1 MSVTVEKKTK
11 TVLKLESIKKSFGG
25 VKALKGVDFE
35 LNEGEIHALL
45 GENGAGKST
54 LIKILT
60 GVYQMDSGSIV
71 IKGEKTIVEN
81 PIAARYKGIAAI
93 YQELSLVESLTVAQ
107 NIFLGHEPVKNFL
120 GQIDFKEILEK
131 SLNYLKKFGI
141 DIKPNAMVS
150 DLGMGEKRILE
161 IVKALSIN
169 ANILVLD
176 EPTTGMSSAEIEKL
190 FSIMDDMKSKKV
202 NMIYITHY
210 LDEVFRI
217 CDRASVFRD
226 GENSGTFE
234 INSTDP
240 KTLIKAMLGKELSD
254 EFPPRIDRPKEDTL
268 LEITEFKSS
277 KMKEPLSFSLKKG
290 EILGITGIIGAGKS
304 ELALGLF
311 GSDKCQQGQII
322 LNGREIKH
330 KSPEDA
336 HKNGFA
342 LIPEDRKDQGL
353 FLNLSV
359 EHNVTVTNID
369 KVIKNTFVSTKGR
382 NKLAFET
389 AKKLKVKP
397 LNVKADAKNLS
408 GGNQQK
414 VVVGK
419 WLSGEPK
426 IILMDEPTR
435 GIDVGAKS
443 EIYKLIQNLAS
454 DGVGIIIL
462 SAEFKEINGICDRIL
477 ILRKGRIVKEY
488 TKENST
494 TEKILSVALG
504 GQQ

>member
-1 MSVTVEKKTK
+1 LSATVENKTK
-11 TVLKLESIKKSFGG
+11 TVLKLEQIKKSFGG
-25 VKALKGVDFE
+25 VKALKGVDFQ
-35 LNEGEIHALL
+35 LKEGEVHALL

-60 GVYQMDSGSIV
+60 GVYQMDSGNII
-71 IKGEKTIVEN
+71 IKDNPVKVEN
-81 PIAARYKGIAAI
+81 PISARYKGIAAI

-107 NIFLGHEPVKNFL
+107 NIFLGHEPVKNVF
-120 GQIDFKEILEK
+120 GQIDFKQILDK
-131 SLNYLKKFGI
+131 SMNYLKNFGI
-141 DIKPNAMVS
+141 DIKPQAMVNE
-150 DLGMGEKRILE
+150 LGMGEKRILE

-190 FSIMDDMKSKKV
+190 FAIMDDMKTKQV

-226 GENSGTFE
+226 GENSGTFDIE
-234 INSTDP
+234 TTDS
-240 KTLIKAMLGKELSD
+240 KTLIKAMLGKELTD
-254 EFPPRIDRPKEDTL
+254 EFPERTTQPTEETL
-268 LEITEFKSS
+268 LEVNNFKSS
-277 KMKEPLSFSLKKG
+277 KMKEPVSFHLKKG

-311 GSDKCQQGQII
+311 GSDKRESGQI
-322 LNGREIKH
+322 LQSGKEIANRT
-330 KSPEDA
+330 PEDA

-342 LIPEDRKDQGL
+342 LIPEDRKEQGL
-353 FLNLSV
+353 FLDLSV
-359 EHNVTVTNID
+359 EHNITVTNID
-369 KVIKNTFVSTKGR
+369 KVIKNTFVSMK
-382 NKLAFET
+382 NKQKMAYKT
-389 AKKLKVKP
+389 AEKLKVKP
-397 LNVKADAKNLS
+397 LNVKAAAHNLS

-419 WLSGEPK
+419 WLSGDPK

-435 GIDVGAKS
+435 GIDVGAKT
-443 EIYKLIQNLAS
+443 EIYKLIQKLAAG
-454 DGVGIIIL
+454 GVGVIIF

-477 ILRKGRIVKEY
+477 ILRKGQIIEEF
-488 TKENST
+488 TKEQST

-504 GQQ
+504 GDQ

>member
-1 MSVTVEKKTK
+1 LSATVENKTK
-11 TVLKLESIKKSFGG
+11 TVLKLEKIKKSFGG

-35 LNEGEIHALL
+35 LQEGEVHALL

-60 GVYQMDSGSIV
+60 GVYQMDSGNII
-71 IKGEKTIVEN
+71 IKDNPVKVEN
-81 PIAARYKGIAAI
+81 PIAARFKGIAAI

-107 NIFLGHEPVKNFL
+107 NIFLGHEPVKNVF
-120 GQIDFKEILEK
+120 GQIDFKQIIEK
-131 SLNYLKKFGI
+131 SMNYLKTFGI
-141 DIKPNAMVS
+141 DIKPQAMVS
-150 DLGMGEKRILE
+150 ELGMGEKRILE

-190 FSIMDDMKSKKV
+190 FAIMDDMKTKQV

-226 GENSGTFE
+226 GENSGTFDIE
-234 INSTDP
+234 TTDS
-240 KTLIKAMLGKELSD
+240 KTLIKAMLGKELTD
-254 EFPPRIDRPKEDTL
+254 EFPERTTRPTEETL
-268 LEITEFKSS
+268 LEIIDFKSS
-277 KMKEPLSFSLKKG
+277 RMKEPVSFHLKKG

-304 ELALGLF
+304 EMALGLF
-311 GSDKCQQGQII
+311 GSDKRDSGQIL
-322 LNGREIKH
+322 LNGKEIMLKTT
-330 KSPEDA
+330 EDA

-342 LIPEDRKDQGL
+342 LIPEERKEQGL
-353 FLNLSV
+353 FLDLSV
-359 EHNVTVTNID
+359 EHNITVTNID
-369 KVIKNTFVSTKGR
+369 KVIKNTFVSMK
-382 NKLAFET
+382 KKQKMAYET
-389 AKKLKVKP
+389 AEKLKVKP
-397 LNVKADAKNLS
+397 LNVKAPAHNLS

-419 WLSGEPK
+419 WLSGDPQ

-435 GIDVGAKS
+435 GIDVGAKT
-443 EIYKLIQNLAS
+443 EIYKLIQKLAS
-454 DGVGIIIL
+454 SGVGVIIF

-477 ILRKGRIVKEY
+477 ILRKGQIIEEL
-488 TKENST
+488 TKEHST

-504 GQQ
+504 GDQ